1 MYNKVKDKGIKRFP
15 SYKKGEFKMKKFIND
30 RFNEAI
36 ACAGAKIREDHYEYV
51 ESIFDEI
58 TPYGWESHCADG
70 HRMEE
75 ENTSDVLRRHYG
87 RIGSHDRVF
96 GFCFNPTKLEV

>member
-1 MYNKVKDKGIKRFP
+1 
-15 SYKKGEFKMKKFIND
+15 MKKFIND

-87 RIGSHDRVF
+87 RIGSHDRAF